1 MPPVPRDLFA
11 ELFPLRN
18 GSSRPERAHKLIRG
32 RSPGRAVGIERADVA
47 RGVVAVPGEVDGRR
61 AAQRGGGRA
70 GRHPGRPRGS
80 RRGPARSRG
89 DVALAPASL
98 APPRHARRG
107 RRAAG
112 GRSPLG
118 DPSGRPRRRGGGR
131 TGLPARGRRRARALR
146 RAAAAGRHRR
156 RDRTPWATTAAASVR
171 TFCSAASKDSP
182 SGHGRASCST
192 SARRSSASSISASA
206 AS

>member
-18 GSSRPERAHKLIRG
+18 GSSRPGRANKLVRG

-47 RGVVAVPGEVDGRR
+47 RGVVAVPGEVDGWR

-80 RRGPARSRG
+80 RRGPARPRG
-89 DVALAPASL
+89 DVAIAPASL
-98 APPRHARRG
+98 APPRHARSG

-156 RDRTPWATTAAASVR
+156 RDPRPGLRPPPVPSEP
-171 TFCSAASKDSP
+171 SAGRSRRIRRAVV
-182 SGHGRASCST
+182 GRASCST